1 MTSILKTILT
11 ADEASVLPIADAL
24 RAVRQ
29 KLPAARRDEL
39 LIALATS
46 GYSLLCSGSETLLVG
61 YRLA

>member
-39 LIALATS
+39 LISLALG
-46 GYSLLCSGSETLLVG
+46 GYSLVCSGSETLLVG